1 MMSDCLQLITGTN
14 VAKGVVYNVAKF
26 IYLAD
31 ALDDIDEDYKAKRY
45 NVFLANLPY
54 EGRERFIKDNY
65 ERLSFIL
72 RQRLTGRYKVWAKSN
87 LLGATIY
94 CAT

>member
-45 NVFLANLPY
+45 NVFWL
-54 EGRERFIKDNY
+54 
-65 ERLSFIL
+65 
-72 RQRLTGRYKVWAKSN
+72 
-87 LLGATIY
+87 IY
-94 CAT
+94 RTKEENGL